1 MRFSH
6 WVWQTENPLTIAIS
20 GTGTGAME
28 ATIANSVEPGDVV
41 LVGVPGYF
49 GDRLVDM
56 AGRYGADIV
65 KPTQPPTGGST
76 FADIRYA
83 PLTGHYYRIDKGT
96 PLPVGLA
103 VIADGEDVGG
113 THSLTHHTIYPTL
126 EMPFS
131 EFVEK
136 FMNCGWV
143 YSGKKQV
150 I

>member
-1 MRFSH
+1 MIYILPVTLYAFGNRKSPRPPRPSIDI
-6 WVWQTENPLTIAIS
+6 V
-20 GTGTGAME
+20 
-28 ATIANSVEPGDVV
+28 VDGD
-41 LVGVPGYF
+41 L
-49 GDRLVDM
+49 
-56 AGRYGADIV
+56 V
-65 KPTQPPTGGST
+65 KPTQPPTGAST

-113 THSLTHHTIYPTL
+113 NHSPTHHTIYPAL

-136 FMNCGWV
+136 FKACGWI
-143 YSGKKQV
+143 YTGKKE
-150 I
+150 II